1 MATNKKV
8 DEEVQFLIEAHNAA
22 KSDSEFKKRLQ
33 HLYLMGDVSEKA
45 YEAIALIYG
54 YSKPNRA
61 TITHITN
68 ILGGS
73 SAESGGCGS
82 AGGGGGRC

>member
-1 MATNKKV
+1 MAADKKV
-8 DEEVQFLIEAHNAA
+8 EEEVKFLIEAHSKA

-45 YEAIALIYG
+45 YEAVALIYG
-54 YSKPNRA
+54 YSKPGRDVIN
-61 TITHITN
+61 HITN

-73 SAESGGCGS
+73 SATSGGCGS
-82 AGGGGGRC
+82 SDGGGRC